1 MMDRWQRENHGKGAG
16 LAASLL
22 LHALLFAWLLP
33 RLGASHEPALESVE
47 TISFEKIAHVS
58 MQRARVPA
66 AGKSTVALAHAPK
79 PARVKKPSATHAT
92 KPSPPHSARS
102 REAKKT
108 PPGSLPKPVALAPEN
123 GTPAPEL
130 AKAAVTAA
138 APARSTPA
146 PVSQDRRD
154 QPQQVAAATGITNGG
169 GNGIFLNTDAQA
181 PVLDANASSE
191 LKRRFRINIT
201 LTVLVTDDGKTK
213 DVTFN
218 PPAGAEIEKQ
228 IRELL
233 SSAHWDAAQCGGGI
247 ACEGRVTIKLFQ

>member
-1 MMDRWQRENHGKGAG
+1 MEQASMMERWQRENNREGAG

-33 RLGASHEPALESVE
+33 QLAISHAPALESVE
-47 TISFEKIAHVS
+47 TISFQKIEHVS
-58 MQRARVPA
+58 MQRAHAPA
-66 AGKSTVALAHAPK
+66 TAKATVALARASRA
-79 PARVKKPSATHAT
+79 ARVKKPTATHAN
-92 KPSPPHSARS
+92 KPSPPPSARS
-102 REAKKT
+102 RDAKKT
-108 PPGSLPKPVALAPEN
+108 QPPGSLPKPVALAQEN
-123 GTPAPEL
+123 GTPAPDL
-130 AKAAVTAA
+130 ARPALRAA
-138 APARSTPA
+138 APVRSTPA
-146 PVSQDRRD
+146 AVT
-154 QPQQVAAATGITNGG
+154 QQVAAASGTTNGG

-228 IRELL
+228 IRQLL

-247 ACEGRVTIKLFQ
+247 ACEGQVTIKLFQ